1 MIRKVIFWSHLVIGI
16 AAGLV
21 VFVLCLT
28 GALLA
33 FERQSV
39 DWMERSALALPPPG
53 VTERLPADE
62 LVSRAALVEPGR
74 PTSVRYAS
82 DPRMPVRIGFANR
95 TFVCLNAYTGA
106 VISRGATSW
115 RAFYGFVREV
125 HTSLA
130 IPRDGAKTG
139 HAVVDVCNLAFVF
152 LILTG
157 AFLWWPRKWNWRAL
171 RNSIAVR
178 FDVRGKA
185 RDWNWHNALGFWALV
200 PVFFMAVTGVVLSYD
215 AVDQRIRAFAREHD
229 HKKASPPAPAP
240 AAPVVTAQKPDWSRM
255 LANVE
260 QQVPGWRSISVGWS
274 GGTQPTASFT
284 ATRGYET
291 EMPKLMAFTVD
302 KATGAITNVQTW
314 EDREAGLRAR
324 AISRTGHT
332 GEILGLPG
340 QIVAGLGCL
349 GGVMLVYTGFALSW
363 RRFFGRKRNNAPNLA
378 ADTLEESIAAVDA

>member
-1 MIRKVIFWSHLVIGI
+1 MIRKVIFWSHLVIGV

-39 DWMERSALALPPPG
+39 DWMESSALALPPPG

-62 LVSRAALVEPGR
+62 LVARAAQVEPDR

-82 DPRMPVRIGFANR
+82 DPRMPVRISFVNR
-95 TFVCLNAYTGA
+95 SFVCLNAYTGA
-106 VISRGATSW
+106 VTGRGATSL
-115 RAFYGFVREV
+115 RAFYRFVREV
-125 HTSLA
+125 HTALA
-130 IPRDGAKTG
+130 IPREGAKTG
-139 HAVVDVCNLAFVF
+139 HAIIDICNLAFVF

-157 AFLWWPRKWNWRAL
+157 AFLWWPRKWNWRVL
-171 RNSIAVR
+171 RNSLAVR

-185 RDWNWHNALGFWALV
+185 RDWNWHNALGFWALI

-229 HKKASPPAPAP
+229 HQKPNPPAPSPAAP
-240 AAPVVTAQKPDWSRM
+240 AATTQKPGWPQIF
-255 LANVE
+255 ANVE
-260 QQVPGWRSISVGWS
+260 QQVPGWRSISIGWS
-274 GGTQPTASFT
+274 SAAQSTATIT
-284 ATRGYET
+284 ATRGYES
-291 EMPKLMAFTVD
+291 EIPKLITLTVD
-302 KATGAITNVQTW
+302 KATAAITNVQTW

-324 AISRTGHT
+324 VISRTGHT

-340 QIVAGLGCL
+340 QIVASLGCL

-363 RRFFGRKRNNAPNLA
+363 RRFFGRKRNVPNLTA
-378 ADTLEESIAAVDA
+378 ETLEESVAAVES